1 MSEADDLQR
10 RAEKF
15 ADDTIRFI
23 QGLPKTL
30 IAQRIAGQLL
40 DSSTSVAAN
49 YRAARRG
56 RSHREFTAKI
66 GLVSEE
72 SDESV
77 MWLNRIVNAKIHSDV
92 PIEPLLEEAVQLA
105 KIFAASYR
113 TARARYRRRGNDTSQ

>member
-113 TARARYRRRGNDTSQ
+113 TARAR